1 MLKRLRFLM
10 GYLLFCL
17 AGLVFLIWNAP
28 VTLPVSIL
36 LIAGG
41 AVVVALGKPDNEHAL
56 RS

>member
-41 AVVVALGKPDNEHAL
+41 AVVVASGKPDNEHAL